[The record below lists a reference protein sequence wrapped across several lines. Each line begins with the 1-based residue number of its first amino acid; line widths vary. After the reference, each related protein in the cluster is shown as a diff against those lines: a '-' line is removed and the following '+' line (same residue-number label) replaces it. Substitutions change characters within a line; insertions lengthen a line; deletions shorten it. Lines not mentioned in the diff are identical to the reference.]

1 MERLIYGTT
10 PTLFL
15 IAIQSGKVKSH
26 IFFNDEGKTA
36 LDLALEDGKM
46 AIAQW
51 LHQAGAVE

>member
-15 IAIQSGKVKSH
+15 IAIQSAKVKSDT
-26 IFFNDEGKTA
+26 FFNDEGKTA

-46 AIAQW
+46 AIAP
-51 LHQAGAVE
+51 LLRQAGAVE